1 MKLKLDEI
9 KIGKRLRQQFTDVT
23 LLKESIREVGLLNPV
38 IVNENN
44 ELISGF
50 RRFEACRQ
58 LGWQE
63 IDVNVV
69 ATSNDDVKKL
79 EIEFHENVGRMD
91 LTSDDRIIYK
101 QRMFSLLNPPKPEK
115 GFWAWLKSLWRIIS
129 KLFGSKK
136 KD

>member
-23 LLKESIREVGLLNPV
+23 MLKESIREVGLLNPV
-38 IVNENN
+38 IVNEKN

-63 IDVNVV
+63 IEANVLE
-69 ATSNDDVKKL
+69 TSNDDVKKL
-79 EIEFHENVGRMD
+79 EIEYHENLGRVD
-91 LTSDDRIIYK
+91 LTSDDRIVYK
-101 QRMFSLLNPPKPEK
+101 QRMYSLLNPPKTEK
-115 GFWAWLKSLWRIIS
+115 GFLAWLKNIWNFLMGIFTG
-129 KLFGSKK
+129 KTKK
-136 KD
+136 

>member
-9 KIGKRLRQQFTDVT
+9 VIGKRLRQQFTDVT
-23 LLKESIREVGLLNPV
+23 MLKESIREVGLLNPV

-63 IDVNVV
+63 IEVIVLE
-69 ATSNDDVKKL
+69 TSDDDVKKL
-79 EIEFHENVGRMD
+79 EIEYHENLGRMD
-91 LTSDDRIIYK
+91 LTSDDRIVYK
-101 QRMFSLLNPPKPEK
+101 QRMYSLLNPPKPEK
-115 GFWAWLKSLWRIIS
+115 GFLAWLKNIWNFL
-129 KLFGSKK
+129 LGSFRGKTKK
-136 KD
+136 

>member
-23 LLKESIREVGLLNPV
+23 MLKESIREVGLLNPV
-38 IVNENN
+38 IVNEKN

-63 IDVNVV
+63 IEANVLE
-69 ATSNDDVKKL
+69 TSDDDVKKL
-79 EIEFHENVGRMD
+79 EIEYHENLGRVD
-91 LTSDDRIIYK
+91 LTSDDRIVYK
-101 QRMFSLLNPPKPEK
+101 QRMYSLLNPPKTEK
-115 GFWAWLKSLWRIIS
+115 GFLAWLKNIWNFLMGIFTG
-129 KLFGSKK
+129 KTKK
-136 KD
+136 